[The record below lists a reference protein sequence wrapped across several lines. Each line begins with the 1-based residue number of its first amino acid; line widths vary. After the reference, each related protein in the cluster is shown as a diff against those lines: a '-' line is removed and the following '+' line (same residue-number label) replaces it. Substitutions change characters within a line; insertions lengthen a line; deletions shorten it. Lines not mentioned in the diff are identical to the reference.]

1 MKTKLYFIRKSKSLF
16 IRFKLHK
23 LVEPFTGALL
33 NLAYMSKLSK
43 WAHANKIPFND
54 FYQSKWDYSRRLKLY
69 EYLLKEEQLENN
81 PITYL
86 EFGVATG
93 VSFRWWAERNKHPE
107 SRFHGF
113 DTFTGLPEDWG
124 PYKAGDMSSNNQ
136 VPDIADSR
144 VKFYTGL
151 FQQTLPPFLKT
162 FDNSRRKLIHMD
174 ADLYSST
181 LFVLTSI
188 APFLSKGDVIMFD
201 EYAVPTHEFLA
212 LKNFTESYYCNLQ
225 PIGAANNYLFAA
237 FKVV

>member
-81 PITYL
+81 PVTYL

-93 VSFRWWAERNKHPE
+93 VSFRWWAERNKHPD

-113 DTFTGLPEDWG
+113 DTFSGLPEDWG

-151 FQQTLPPFLKT
+151 FQQTLPDFLKN

-181 LFVLTSI
+181 LFVLTSL
-188 APFLSKGDVIMFD
+188 APFLNKGDVIMFD